1 MKSRKPSRKE
11 FAKRLLKL
19 MWRRGIS
26 FCQLA
31 KAADVYLSTLYGYTG
46 GKNFPTY
53 ITEERLADA
62 LGVTLD
68 ELHGRGVNDH
78 GR

>member
-1 MKSRKPSRKE
+1 M
-11 FAKRLLKL
+11 
-19 MWRRGIS
+19 
-26 FCQLA
+26 A
-31 KAADVYLSTLYGYTG
+31 KAADVHLSTLYGYTG

>member
-1 MKSRKPSRKE
+1 MKCRKPSRKD
-11 FAKRLLKL
+11 FSKRLLKM

-26 FCQLA
+26 FGQLA
-31 KAADVYLSTLYGYTG
+31 KAADVHLSTLYGYTG

-53 ITEERLADA
+53 ITEERLTDA

-68 ELHGRGVNDH
+68 ELHGRGVNDY